1 MVDVIRGADFQ
12 VRHLL
17 LALKAGEPSRVARA
31 LATEAPYIA
40 TVGVRARGRAEKVL
54 REAEALAHRINEPAA
69 LGRAKLAAGITA
81 YLTGRWKQ
89 AVECTF
95 RAEEILRDQ
104 CTGVAWERNT
114 AHHFSLMSC
123 MYLGEWREIARR
135 LPTLLAEAADRGD
148 RLAEANLGTRLSYV
162 LLLAGDDAERAREL
176 CREGLVRWSQQG
188 FHTQHYYDFVRQ
200 GEIALYA
207 QSPHAAWE
215 LVAERWGALSH
226 SLILRIQTFRI
237 EALHLRGR
245 LALAAATSTDPAP
258 GADAAQLLRAAR
270 RSVNRLANER
280 TTWARAFSQL
290 IHAGLCASH
299 GRQTDAARALVSAE
313 ADFESSDMAL
323 YVSVTRRCRGLLVGG
338 NEGRMVVDAADERMR
353 SQGIKNPERITMM
366 LAPGRWL
373 QS

>member
-1 MVDVIRGADFQ
+1 
-12 VRHLL
+12 
-17 LALKAGEPSRVARA
+17 
-31 LATEAPYIA
+31 
-40 TVGVRARGRAEKVL
+40 
-54 REAEALAHRINEPAA
+54 
-69 LGRAKLAAGITA
+69 
-81 YLTGRWKQ
+81 
-89 AVECTF
+89 
-95 RAEEILRDQ
+95 
-104 CTGVAWERNT
+104 
-114 AHHFSLMSC
+114 

-215 LVAERWGALSH
+215 IVAERWGALSH

-245 LALAAATSTDPAP
+245 IALAAATSTDPTP